1 MRFQN
6 ELLPE
11 QRPSD
16 VTTVRDLIDAQFED
30 MKSVLVYAPDSR
42 MLEHPV
48 KVARGD
54 WTATIGILV
63 GTFTNPMPIGSGK
76 WLAPTGRLF
85 KIRMATFG
93 HWSREGVID
102 SEYILWDKQE
112 LMRQV
117 ALVKP
122 LCP

>member
-54 WTATIGILV
+54 WTAMIGILV
-63 GTFTNPMPIGSGK
+63 GTFTNPMPIGNGK
-76 WLAPTGRLF
+76 WLAPTGRF
-85 KIRMATFG
+85 FTIGIATFG
-93 HWSREGVID
+93 HWSRDGVME

-122 LCP
+122 LRP